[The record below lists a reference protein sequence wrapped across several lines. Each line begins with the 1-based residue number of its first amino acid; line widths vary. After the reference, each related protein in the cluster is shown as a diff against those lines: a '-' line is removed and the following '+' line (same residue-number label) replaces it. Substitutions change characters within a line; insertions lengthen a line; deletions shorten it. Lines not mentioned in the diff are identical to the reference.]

1 MVVSLWR
8 LSPLFKMMLLCSN
21 VITKALRTAALC
33 GARGI
38 AVGEPVLVAVGVS
51 VSVGVSVGVMVGDW
65 VSDTVNVLF
74 ALPK

>member
-38 AVGEPVLVAVGVS
+38 AVGEPVLVAVGV
-51 VSVGVSVGVMVGDW
+51 MVGGR
-65 VSDTVNVLF
+65 L
-74 ALPK
+74 L